1 MTSIKKNTMA
11 ALAALG
17 LLLAGTANATTTQ
30 DLRERVKALEERL
43 TTIEEIA
50 RPSLSGPMSVAARP
64 TVDQAV
70 DSDDD
75 WIARYREYRARHAN

>member
-1 MTSIKKNTMA
+1 MTSIQKTTMA

-17 LLLAGTANATTTQ
+17 LLLGGAANATTTQ
-30 DLRERVKALEERL
+30 DLKERIKALEERL

-50 RPSLSGPMSVAARP
+50 RPSLSGPMSTAARP
-64 TVDQAV
+64 TVDQSV

-75 WIARYREYRARHAN
+75 WIVRYREYRAHHAN